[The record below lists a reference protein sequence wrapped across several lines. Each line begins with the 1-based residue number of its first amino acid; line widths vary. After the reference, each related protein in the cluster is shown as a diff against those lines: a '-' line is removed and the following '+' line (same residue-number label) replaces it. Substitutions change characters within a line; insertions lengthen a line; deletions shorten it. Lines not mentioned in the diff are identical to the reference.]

1 MFYQLCWRNTYGYPG
16 NGFSMASFCY
26 AADIAADILSV
37 SGPWNVDKGLNVLD
51 EMKGLWVG
59 QKEW

>member
-1 MFYQLCWRNTYGYPG
+1 
-16 NGFSMASFCY
+16 MASFCY

-37 SGPWNVDKGLNVLD
+37 SGPWNVDKGLKVLD